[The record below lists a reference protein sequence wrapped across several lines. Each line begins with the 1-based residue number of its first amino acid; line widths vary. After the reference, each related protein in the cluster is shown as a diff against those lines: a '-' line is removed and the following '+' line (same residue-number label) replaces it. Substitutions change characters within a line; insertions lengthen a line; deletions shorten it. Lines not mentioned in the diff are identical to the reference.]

1 MHIETITVGPFEMN
15 CYVLSDDD
23 SRECIVID
31 PGAEIEK
38 IVQYIR
44 GRDLKPVSIFATHA
58 HIDHVGYASDIIKEL
73 QVPFYM
79 GEADLPILDT
89 LKGQAEMFGLQV
101 SEKPVPDS
109 YFTDGQIINFSGRE
123 IKALHT
129 PGHSPGSF
137 SFYIAGSLI
146 VGDVLFYNSIGRTD
160 LYKGD
165 YNTLIG
171 SIKEKIFTLPDD
183 TIIYPGHGPDTS
195 VGREKA
201 NNPFFQG

>member
-15 CYVLSDDD
+15 SYVLSDDKTK
-23 SRECIVID
+23 ECIVID

-38 IVQYIR
+38 IIQYIR

-89 LKGQAEMFGLQV
+89 LKGQAEMFGITV
-101 SEKPVPDS
+101 GEKPAPGS
-109 YFTDGQIINFSGRE
+109 FFTDGQTIDFCSSE
-123 IKALHT
+123 IKVLHT

-137 SFYIAGSLI
+137 SFYIDGCVF

-165 YNTLIG
+165 YDTLIR

-183 TIIYPGHGPDTS
+183 TVVYPGHGPDTT

-201 NNPFFQG
+201 KNPFFQG

>member
-38 IVQYIR
+38 IVEYIR

-101 SEKPVPDS
+101 SEKPVPGS

-195 VGREKA
+195 VGREKE

>member
-109 YFTDGQIINFSGRE
+109 YFADGQIINFSGSE

-137 SFYIAGSLI
+137 SFYIDGSLI

-165 YNTLIG
+165 YDTLIS
-171 SIKEKIFTLPDD
+171 SIKEKIFTLPDN

-195 VGREKA
+195 VGREKE